1 MSVYCSRL
9 SKNLIV
15 RSWAGMAIPSV
26 YPGMT
31 DGPGIGEKIAYVG
44 IGRTGGELI
53 EHVAQVRPRVETMP
67 RRAAAPR
74 AAYGTEFISS
84 LTSWRNLKAR

>member
-1 MSVYCSRL
+1 
-9 SKNLIV
+9 
-15 RSWAGMAIPSV
+15 MAIPSV

-53 EHVAQVRPRVETMP
+53 EHVAQVRPFSITCSPCMNAWASRTWTFP
-67 RRAAAPR
+67 LGNGRLAN
-74 AAYGTEFISS
+74 SS
-84 LTSWRNLKAR
+84 HRWS